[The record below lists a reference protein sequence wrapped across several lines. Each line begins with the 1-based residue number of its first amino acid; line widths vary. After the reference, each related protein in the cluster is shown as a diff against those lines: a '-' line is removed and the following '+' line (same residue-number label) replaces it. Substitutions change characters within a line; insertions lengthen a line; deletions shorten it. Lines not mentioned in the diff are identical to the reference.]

1 MSDKNL
7 LKLEGVRAKGYG
19 IVGKAVLLDTE
30 LSIVSKAIYCYLA
43 SYTGAG
49 STIFPS
55 RDKIL
60 HDLNLSKN
68 GYYRHYNALIEH
80 GYIKIEKMR
89 GYKNRNIYILVENPA
104 KIKTDLP
111 VGTNKNE
118 SKLKMAGIYIH
129 GYGFIPKM
137 IMTDTRLSIKAK
149 GLIAYFYVLASCGN
163 ICFPNRRNIQF
174 HLGIGQRAYYNALHQ
189 LIELDYI
196 SMTQRKDKNG
206 KFSVNDYMLNNMPD
220 PCSKNSI
227 LSCEQNESLPNE
239 PCMQNEDNLKKTIN
253 KPFSPCVQNEDNTE
267 KPCVQN
273 EDNIAQPCM
282 HLRDMQNEDNI
293 NNTYVNNKK
302 YISTSYLSSIGVRP
316 EMVGKDKDV
325 PYWGWEKDI
334 PYWETELEREKTA
347 KAIYILAETDEVLSD
362 LSGSKR
368 FKNIYH
374 FIVTN
379 LISLAVTKEQKIKNE
394 TVTASKV
401 IWQLHQCLSE
411 DFSGYNLKDF
421 LYHLTENY
429 IRADTIYAIKYPQKY
444 IKTFLWNALI
454 SYPLE

>member
-1 MSDKNL
+1 
-7 LKLEGVRAKGYG
+7 
-19 IVGKAVLLDTE
+19 
-30 LSIVSKAIYCYLA
+30 
-43 SYTGAG
+43 
-49 STIFPS
+49 
-55 RDKIL
+55 
-60 HDLNLSKN
+60 
-68 GYYRHYNALIEH
+68 
-80 GYIKIEKMR
+80 
-89 GYKNRNIYILVENPA
+89 
-104 KIKTDLP
+104 
-111 VGTNKNE
+111 
-118 SKLKMAGIYIH
+118 
-129 GYGFIPKM
+129 
-137 IMTDTRLSIKAK
+137 
-149 GLIAYFYVLASCGN
+149 
-163 ICFPNRRNIQF
+163 
-174 HLGIGQRAYYNALHQ
+174 
-189 LIELDYI
+189 
-196 SMTQRKDKNG
+196 
-206 KFSVNDYMLNNMPD
+206 
-220 PCSKNSI
+220 
-227 LSCEQNESLPNE
+227 
-239 PCMQNEDNLKKTIN
+239 
-253 KPFSPCVQNEDNTE
+253 
-267 KPCVQN
+267 
-273 EDNIAQPCM
+273 
-282 HLRDMQNEDNI
+282 
-293 NNTYVNNKK
+293 
-302 YISTSYLSSIGVRP
+302 
-316 EMVGKDKDV
+316 MVGKDKDV